1 MTNTTLP
8 EAAQLFSQGETLR
21 EGEAAP
27 TTYLDSGSIS
37 TRGYANEQSRDAHR
51 ELSTAF
57 HKSVTN

>member
-27 TTYLDSGSIS
+27 TTSL
-37 TRGYANEQSRDAHR
+37 RDATRTRFLSVVER
-51 ELSTAF
+51 ECVPLLRA
-57 HKSVTN
+57 VQMTNDK